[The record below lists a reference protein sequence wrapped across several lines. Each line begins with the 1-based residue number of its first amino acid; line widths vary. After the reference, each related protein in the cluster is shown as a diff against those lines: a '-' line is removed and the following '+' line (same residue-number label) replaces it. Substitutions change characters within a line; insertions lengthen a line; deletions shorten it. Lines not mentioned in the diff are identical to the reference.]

1 MNIWKIWNSE
11 LPELD
16 IEANSFDEALEKAR
30 KINPNYNYGQLQ
42 TKYNEYDDIRRQH
55 ISPDLGLI
63 LM

>member
-30 KINPNYNYGQLQ
+30 KINPNYNAGQLQ
-42 TKYNEYDDIRRQH
+42 TKYNEYDDTRR
-55 ISPDLGLI
+55 
-63 LM
+63 